1 MRPPGST
8 RIAASE
14 RPVQNPESPGAA
26 CTPGLRGGEW
36 LPLVRSSVAAAD
48 QSFRRRACEGKPR
61 MRTPCASHSHLARP
75 AGEEERAV
83 AKGCGA
89 SWA

>member
-36 LPLVRSSVAAAD
+36 LPRVPPSPLQIKAFGDARAGKATHAHALRIALSS
-48 QSFRRRACEGKPR
+48 C
-61 MRTPCASHSHLARP
+61 
-75 AGEEERAV
+75 
-83 AKGCGA
+83 
-89 SWA
+89 